1 MNTRIRKATVFNQ
14 SSLYVNQKG
23 ELMATPDFKR
33 FFPIDGLVVYAFD
46 NDTTEIDTIKPY
58 QIIKNGMNDFYPI
71 ISEKPNTVMRL
82 ETENNYNSMD
92 DVEDIED
99 IQLQKGNGCSTFL
112 ALVLLAVLLMIFGAF
127 KFFSK

>member
-1 MNTRIRKATVFNQ
+1 MNTRIRIATVFNQ
-14 SSLYVNQKG
+14 SPLYVNQKG

-33 FFPIDGLVVYAFD
+33 FFPIDGLVVCAFD

-58 QIIKNGMNDFYPI
+58 QFIKDGKCDYYPI
-71 ISEKPNTVMRL
+71 ISEKTNTVMRL